1 MKSWQRYYR
10 PTSFSQLHLVKVR
23 EIMQR
28 FADNGGFPQV
38 LLFAGPKGVGKT
50 STARIIAA
58 TVNSPLNQ
66 QAVKNFYLQ
75 NKKTAT
81 KSKLAD
87 PEVENS
93 QIKQILQG
101 ESYLVVEMDAA
112 SNRGIDDVRSLSEKI
127 YLPPAMGQMMVYIL
141 DEVHMFTNE
150 AFNALLKILEEPPKH
165 AIFILA
171 TTEMHKIPATVIS
184 RCQVVNFTKANLAEL
199 ITALEHIC
207 QQEKLKVDKKA
218 LEKIAQS
225 ADGSF
230 RDAVKYLQLVATQG
244 AVTLERVEQLLS
256 SNQQT
261 QIQQLIKIFLQK
273 DLLGLTTFFAE
284 LRSQVVDEKAFLTNL
299 ANFLYEQLLANLK
312 GEKQLLLKQNQAQF
326 LLNQLSNLSENHY
339 LPFLNLELA
348 LITIISKT
356 KK

>member
-10 PTSFSQLHLVKVR
+10 PTSFSQLHLEKVKT
-23 EIMQR
+23 IMTR
-28 FADNGGFPQV
+28 FANNGGFPQV

-58 TVNSPLNQ
+58 TLNSPINQ
-66 QAVKNFYLQ
+66 QVVKNFYL
-75 NKKTAT
+75 NSEKK
-81 KSKLAD
+81 KQGGKLAD
-87 PEVENS
+87 PETSNPQVE
-93 QIKQILQG
+93 QILQG

-112 SNRGIDDVRSLSEKI
+112 SNRGIDDVRALSEKI
-127 YLPPAMGQMMVYIL
+127 YLPPTMGQMMVYIL

-150 AFNALLKILEEPPKH
+150 AFNALLKILEEPPQH

-184 RCQVVNFTKANLAEL
+184 RCQVVNFTKASLTEL
-199 ITALEHIC
+199 KTALEEIC
-207 QQEKLKVDKKA
+207 QKEKLQADEKA
-218 LEKIAQS
+218 LLKIAQV

-230 RDAVKYLQLVATQG
+230 RDGVKYLQLIASQG
-244 AVTLERVEQLLS
+244 EINLEQVDKLLS
-256 SNQQT
+256 SNQQAE
-261 QIQQLIKIFLQK
+261 IQQLLEIFLQK
-273 DLLGLTTFFAE
+273 DLIALTSFFAK
-284 LRSQVVDEKAFLTNL
+284 LRSQAVEEKFFLTNL
-299 ANFLYEQLLANLK
+299 ANYLYEQLLANLR
-312 GEKQLLLKQNQAQF
+312 GEKKLLLKQNQAQF

-348 LITIISKT
+348 LITLISKT